1 MSVNKTILIG
11 NVSQNPDVKNF
22 DNGGQ
27 IVSFSLA
34 TNERAYK
41 TKAGIEVP
49 EKVDFHNIVVK
60 GGLTKIAESYIHK
73 GDKVYI
79 EGKLS
84 NRKYDKDGLTHY
96 VTEVVVDGNGV
107 IELLGGKKSESAVK
121 DEISAPEL
129 TTGKDEDELPF

>member
-1 MSVNKTILIG
+1 MSVCKVIILG
-11 NVSQNPDVKNF
+11 NVCGEPDVKNF

-34 TNERAYK
+34 TNERAYT

-84 NRKYDKDGLTHY
+84 NRKYDKDGVTHY

-107 IELLGGKKSESAVK
+107 IELLGGKKSDSGSALEV
-121 DEISAPEL
+121 
-129 TTGKDEDELPF
+129 TTGNEPVIDDGQVLPF

>member
-1 MSVNKTILIG
+1 MSVCKVIILG
-11 NVSQNPDVKNF
+11 NVSQSPDVKNF

-49 EKVDFHNIVVK
+49 EKVDFHNIVIK

-84 NRKYDKDGLTHY
+84 NRKYEKDGVTHY
-96 VTEVVVDGNGV
+96 VTEVVVDSNGV
-107 IELLGGKKSESAVK
+107 IELLGGKKGENAVK
-121 DEISAPEL
+121 DEVSAPEPAK
-129 TTGKDEDELPF
+129 GKDEDDLPF

>member
-1 MSVNKTILIG
+1 MSVCKVIILG

-73 GDKVYI
+73 GDKIYI

-84 NRKYDKDGLTHY
+84 NRKYEKDGVTHY

-107 IELLGGKKSESAVK
+107 IELLGGKKSEGAVK
-121 DEISAPEL
+121 DEVSAPEL

>member
-1 MSVNKTILIG
+1 MSVCKVIILG

-73 GDKVYI
+73 GDKIYI

-84 NRKYDKDGLTHY
+84 NRKYEKDGVTHY

-107 IELLGGKKSESAVK
+107 IELLGGKKSEGVN
-121 DEISAPEL
+121 APEVVV
-129 TTGKDEDELPF
+129 GNSPVVDDGQDLPF